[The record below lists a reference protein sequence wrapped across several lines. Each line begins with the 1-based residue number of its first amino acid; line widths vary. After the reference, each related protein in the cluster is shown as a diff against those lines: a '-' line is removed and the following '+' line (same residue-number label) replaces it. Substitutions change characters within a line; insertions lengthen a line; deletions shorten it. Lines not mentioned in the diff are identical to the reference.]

1 MSDLNWNKLPW
12 RKSSFSSDSA
22 NCVEVSWARSSACHQ
37 GSCVEVGWTSSS
49 LCAGG
54 DCVQVRH
61 DDDVVYVR
69 DSKLGDDSPVQEWPL
84 TYWEFLCDAIVADLP
99 RFSGFRKL
107 DDDGGV
113 ELRWAHIHP
122 APLIFDAG
130 EWKAFVYGVRAGEFD
145 REKLSEGVSAGSGSV
160 AGSGEA
166 ATGAVDGSGW
176 SSDGPGSPVPV
187 AAQKPLADAAWSR
200 EFLANAPAA
209 SADGSGLRPSP
220 ATGAGDGLRG
230 GVPAPVAAEL
240 GSLDDELDTLIWS
253 EDPSL
258 GEPQGPSAGR
268 PVDAS
273 TDEVDLSTA
282 GQLGLDAAGTG
293 VPPDPVPA
301 AQRLVARIYVSGAIT
316 GRPLDEARK
325 QFEEVCWRLAERGY
339 EPVNPFD
346 VPPHPACDCPIP
358 FEEAMGAVGA
368 GGGHDWGCYLRG
380 DLAAMLDCDAILML
394 PGWESSHGARL
405 ELTVAAAVGLRV
417 MWDLPSDFSLIEDA
431 NEWAR
436 AVAPLVPAVET
447 QETVS

>member
-1 MSDLNWNKLPW
+1 MSTLIW

-22 NCVEVSWARSSACHQ
+22 NCVEVAWTTSSFCHQ
-37 GSCVEVGWTSSS
+37 DSCVEVGWTSSS

-99 RFSGFRKL
+99 RFSGYRKL
-107 DDDGGV
+107 DDGGV
-113 ELRWAHIHP
+113 ELRWEHIHP
-122 APLIFDAG
+122 APLIFDDG
-130 EWKAFVYGVRAGEFD
+130 EWKAFVLGVRAGEFD
-145 REKLSEGVSAGSGSV
+145 PEKLSEGVSAGSGSV

-220 ATGAGDGLRG
+220 ATGTGDGLRG
-230 GVPAPVAAEL
+230 GVPVPVAAEL

-258 GEPQGPSAGR
+258 GEPQGPPVGR
-268 PVDAS
+268 PVDVS
-273 TDEVDLSTA
+273 TDEVDLSSA
-282 GQLGLDAAGTG
+282 VQPGSDAAGTG
-293 VPPDPVPA
+293 TPPDPVPVAQYGDLIVRQVEPKFIVEQAPDRTLMSLSVIQA
-301 AQRLVARIYVSGAIT
+301 ADERALFIAGGHTVYVGYDAGGPEIVYQVVGWDAEQRALILERIAPPPAGAV
-316 GRPLDEARK
+316 DAA
-325 QFEEVCWRLAERGY
+325 LAE
-339 EPVNPFD
+339 
-346 VPPHPACDCPIP
+346 
-358 FEEAMGAVGA
+358 
-368 GGGHDWGCYLRG
+368 
-380 DLAAMLDCDAILML
+380 AA
-394 PGWESSHGARL
+394 
-405 ELTVAAAVGLRV
+405 
-417 MWDLPSDFSLIEDA
+417 
-431 NEWAR
+431 
-436 AVAPLVPAVET
+436 APLVSPDGAL
-447 QETVS
+447 